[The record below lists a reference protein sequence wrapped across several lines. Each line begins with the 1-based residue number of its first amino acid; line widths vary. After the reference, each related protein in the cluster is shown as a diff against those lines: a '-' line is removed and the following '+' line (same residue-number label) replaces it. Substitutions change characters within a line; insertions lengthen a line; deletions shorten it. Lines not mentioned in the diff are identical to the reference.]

1 MNNSKLINELRS
13 SQLFDNST
21 LGNRAAD
28 ALEASQP
35 ALCCGEYAKCSRPC
49 TPRGEWLA
57 KERIKNETIDPVLW
71 QFKDSETG
79 KWCNFMDEKLR
90 QNTIED
96 GRWEIRALYTHPSP
110 QPENGTAKPKNTAIR
125 MRKSMLGGKQREL

>member
-1 MNNSKLINELRS
+1 MMNTAIINELRTS
-13 SQLFDNST
+13 PLFNNST

-28 ALEASQP
+28 ALEAAQTSSEP
-35 ALCCGEYAKCSRPC
+35 RLCCGEYAKCSRPC

-57 KERIKNETIDPVLW
+57 TERIKNEASEPVAW

-79 KWCNFMDEKLR
+79 NWCNFMNEEHR

-96 GRWEIRALYTHPSP
+96 GRWEIRALYTHPTP
-110 QPENGTAKPKNTAIR
+110 QPEK
-125 MRKSMLGGKQREL
+125 